1 LDEGELELNE
11 SGYSFVE
18 TILSIGIFMLLCT
31 SLLPI
36 SYTMKTNLSNKKLE
50 VIAAET
56 AYEGLKEYLHSRQQ
70 EGSKTI
76 GNVDFHWI
84 FEEQEICV
92 TFQNTREIRK
102 KCIQLTGEVNE

>member
-1 LDEGELELNE
+1 MNE

-76 GNVDFHWI
+76 ENVDFHWI

>member
-70 EGSKTI
+70 EGLKTI
-76 GNVDFHWI
+76 ENVDFHWI

-102 KCIQLTGEVNE
+102 KCIHLTGEVNE

>member
-1 LDEGELELNE
+1 MNE

-70 EGSKTI
+70 EGLKTI
-76 GNVDFHWI
+76 ENVDFHWI

>member
-1 LDEGELELNE
+1 MNE

-18 TILSIGIFMLLCT
+18 TILSIGILMLLCT

-36 SYTMKTNLSNKKLE
+36 SNTMKTKLSNKKLE

-56 AYEGLKEYLHSRQQ
+56 AYEGLKQYLHSGQQ

-76 GNVDFHWI
+76 ENVDFYWI
-84 FEEQEICV
+84 FVEQEICV

>member
-1 LDEGELELNE
+1 MDEGELELNE

-70 EGSKTI
+70 EGLKTI
-76 GNVDFHWI
+76 ENVDFHWI

>member
-1 LDEGELELNE
+1 LNE

-70 EGSKTI
+70 EGLKTI
-76 GNVDFHWI
+76 ENVDFHWI

-102 KCIQLTGEVNE
+102 KCIHLTGEVNE

>member
-1 LDEGELELNE
+1 LNE

-70 EGSKTI
+70 EGLKTI
-76 GNVDFHWI
+76 ENVDFHWI

>member
-56 AYEGLKEYLHSRQQ
+56 AYEGLKEYLQLGQQ

-76 GNVDFHWI
+76 ENVDFHWI